1 MNWAFMFLV
10 VVSIALLPVV
20 YIIDN
25 PIILLIYG
33 LFLLIVFTIGTQ
45 RFVLSYKSFLQKEN
59 TIVSNSNIK
68 INQK

>member
-1 MNWAFMFLV
+1 MFLV
-10 VVSIALLPVV
+10 VVSIVLLPVV

-33 LFLLIVFTIGTQ
+33 LFLLIIFTIGTQ
-45 RFVLSYKSFLQKEN
+45 KYVLSYKSFLQKEN

-68 INQK
+68 IKQK